1 MSDDPQAP
9 VYSPLRKAMA
19 WSVHLFTAMGA
30 VCGLMSI
37 RAVFYADW
45 REAFFWMGVAVF
57 VDGMDGTLARLVRV
71 KEILPDF
78 DGTLLDNVIDYQNYV
93 IVPALLVYWMELV
106 PARVPLMPID
116 VSMVVAAM
124 MALSSAFQ
132 FCQGDAKTHDHYF
145 KGFPSYWNIV
155 VFYLAILQL
164 DAWLNLAIILTL
176 CIMVFIPLRY
186 IYPTRTR
193 FLQRTTL
200 VATSLWG
207 AVMLA
212 ILYLYPDQPWWLVW
226 TSLLFVAY
234 YITASMA
241 INLRRWTQQREANA
255 AG

>member
-1 MSDDPQAP
+1 M
-9 VYSPLRKAMA
+9 
-19 WSVHLFTAMGA
+19 
-30 VCGLMSI
+30 
-37 RAVFYADW
+37 
-45 REAFFWMGVAVF
+45 
-57 VDGMDGTLARLVRV
+57 
-71 KEILPDF
+71 
-78 DGTLLDNVIDYQNYV
+78 
-93 IVPALLVYWMELV
+93 
-106 PARVPLMPID
+106 
-116 VSMVVAAM
+116 
-124 MALSSAFQ
+124 
-132 FCQGDAKTHDHYF
+132 
-145 KGFPSYWNIV
+145 

-164 DAWLNLAIILTL
+164 NTWLNLAIILAL

-186 IYPTRTR
+186 VYPTRTR

-241 INLRRWTQQREANA
+241 INLRRWAQQREANA